1 MKTTDSVKAV
11 LMAITTLFI
20 LVSIFATS
28 AHNLSQKQE
37 YVSENKT
44 ALEENTVTIMPAI
57 TVANAEIKDL
67 AVSTE
72 VKEENIAVGQTEAE
86 KIKEEKDNQIVYD
99 GMTLKQLAEKLDRSL
114 NSTISGQGYT
124 FASLATELG
133 IDPYLAVAIVM
144 HETGCKWTCSSL
156 MQTCNNVGGMK
167 SGGNG
172 TCNGGSYASFPTL
185 EEGIKAYMNNLYKN
199 YASQGLTTAEAMAP
213 KYAASTTWA
222 SQVNAYIN
230 EIKAA

>member
-20 LVSIFATS
+20 LVSIFAAS

-44 ALEENTVTIMPAI
+44 MAEKSVKIMPAI
-57 TVANAEIKDL
+57 TIASAEVKQL
-67 AVSTE
+67 AVNTE
-72 VKEENIAVGQTEAE
+72 VKEENIAVGQTEEE

-124 FASLATELG
+124 FASLSSELG

>member
-20 LVSIFATS
+20 LVTILSTS

-44 ALEENTVTIMPAI
+44 MAENSVEIMPAI
-57 TVANAEIKDL
+57 TVANAEIKEL
-67 AVSTE
+67 AINTE
-72 VKEENIAVGQTEAE
+72 ITEEKIPEGQTEEE
-86 KIKEEKDNQIVYD
+86 KLKEEKDNQIVYD
-99 GMTLKQLAEKLDRSL
+99 GMTLKELAEKLDKSL

-124 FASLATELG
+124 FASLSSELG
-133 IDPYLAVAIVM
+133 VDPYLAVAIVM

-156 MQTCNNVGGMK
+156 MRTCNNVGGMK
-167 SGGNG
+167 AGGNG
-172 TCNGGSYASFPTL
+172 TCNGGDYASFPTL

-199 YASQGLTTAEAMAP
+199 YTSQGLTTAEAMAP

-222 SQVNAYIN
+222 AQVNAYIN